1 MNVEKAQAIE
11 NSMMCL
17 TIFSR
22 SIHTFFAL
30 ANVLEHLDRGTGD
43 LFPFRGV
50 CNALIGD
57 AAIHWCKV
65 LDLMLRLLTGNV

>member
-43 LFPFRGV
+43 LFPFRGF
-50 CNALIGD
+50 A
-57 AAIHWCKV
+57 
-65 LDLMLRLLTGNV
+65 MP

>member
-1 MNVEKAQAIE
+1 MDIARTKAIE

-30 ANVLEHLDRGTGD
+30 ADVLELLDRGTGD

-57 AAIHWCKV
+57 AAIH
-65 LDLMLRLLTGNV
+65 